1 MNITDYK
8 NELIL
13 IFAILFMEL
22 VASCWHLALYK
33 KQNRELRDLIALY
46 RESVALS
53 RKEIA
58 LYKEIE
64 VITKN
69 TNNDLEKSLKKSKR
83 IKLGENK
90 SGNLLLELYDEKNT
104 KDVFLFEDGL
114 IR

>member
-1 MNITDYK
+1 MVVLNI
-8 NELIL
+8 
-13 IFAILFMEL
+13 AM
-22 VASCWHLALYK
+22 
-33 KQNRELRDLIALY
+33 
-46 RESVALS
+46 S

-58 LYKEIE
+58 LYKKIQ
-64 VITKN
+64 VMIKN

-104 KDVFLFEDGL
+104 KDVFLFKDGL

>member
-1 MNITDYK
+1 MEREMNIADYK

-22 VASCWHLALYK
+22 VASCWLLALYK
-33 KQNRELRDLIALY
+33 KQNRELKGLIALY
-46 RESVALS
+46 RENAALS

-58 LYKEIE
+58 
-64 VITKN
+64 N

-90 SGNLLLELYDEKNT
+90 SGDLLLELYDEKNT
-104 KDVFLFEDGL
+104 KDVFLFKDGL
-114 IR
+114 IRW